1 MLKDK
6 RVLVTGSSGVIGRVL
21 VDMLHQLGA
30 TVLGADK
37 KDKTNKLDTRHIKLN
52 LAFDSLK
59 EIIAF
64 QPQVVFHLAAEFERT
79 EDEPDYWKVSFD
91 NNVLLSHRL
100 IEAVEDMPMME
111 CFVFAS
117 SYLIYDPAAYMG
129 MGAGA
134 LLQENDEIKPRNI
147 VGVAKYFTERE
158 LSLVDRDGKF
168 RAISARIYRVYG
180 RGSRDVISRWIRS
193 VISGKTIE
201 VWGEANRFDYIFADD
216 VAEGLIKLAETDAAR
231 GIINLGSGKSHSI
244 YQVLQTVEFVVS
256 GSLWHLKAKI
266 KTIEK
271 DVLIENEVANMWKF
285 YNLTGWRAP
294 TALEDGIKEIV
305 KYERARL

>member
-1 MLKDK
+1 MLKNK

-21 VDMLHQLGA
+21 VDILHQTGA
-30 TVLGADK
+30 VVLGADK
-37 KDKTNKLDTRHIKLN
+37 KDKTNKFDTRHVKLD
-52 LAFDSLK
+52 LAFDSLR
-59 EIIAF
+59 EIVDF

-100 IEAVEDMPMME
+100 IEAVEDIPTME

-117 SYLIYDPAAYMG
+117 SYLIYNPNIYMSTG
-129 MGAGA
+129 TGA

-193 VISGKTIE
+193 AISGETIE
-201 VWGEANRFDYIFADD
+201 VWGEENRFDYIFADD
-216 VAEGLIKLAETDAAR
+216 VAEGT
-231 GIINLGSGKSHSI
+231 
-244 YQVLQTVEFVVS
+244 T
-256 GSLWHLKAKI
+256 
-266 KTIEK
+266 
-271 DVLIENEVANMWKF
+271 
-285 YNLTGWRAP
+285 
-294 TALEDGIKEIV
+294 
-305 KYERARL
+305 